1 MVNQYTEQE
10 EQILE
15 EGFESVANSGVRS
28 FTVDALSKRLAMSKK
43 TIYKYFPT
51 KEKLVQSIIHFV
63 FNQINSVFDKI
74 MTEEPNPAVQY
85 IKIMETISKFAGR
98 TPVHRLA
105 ELKSSY
111 PGIWKE
117 METFR
122 LSQADKFY
130 IILKNSQDQGL
141 AREDINMKS
150 AAIVYINIINSTFQ
164 PEFFLKN
171 DLPIRETIRGFV
183 QVVARGI
190 FTEKGMKAIEK
201 YYVRKD

>member
-15 EGFESVANSGVRS
+15 QGFESVANSGVRS

>member
-105 ELKSSY
+105 ELK
-111 PGIWKE
+111 
-117 METFR
+117 
-122 LSQADKFY
+122 
-130 IILKNSQDQGL
+130 
-141 AREDINMKS
+141 
-150 AAIVYINIINSTFQ
+150 
-164 PEFFLKN
+164 
-171 DLPIRETIRGFV
+171 
-183 QVVARGI
+183 
-190 FTEKGMKAIEK
+190 
-201 YYVRKD
+201 